1 MPLAVSLS
9 AADLS
14 ALLCSRICHDL
25 ISPVGAIN
33 NAMELYDEGE
43 AEEDAL
49 HLTRMSASSASSRLQ
64 FARIAYGAAG
74 SAQAEID
81 SADAQAVAQQYM
93 ANEKA
98 KLVWHGPHVLLPK
111 NEIKLLLNLIVL
123 ANTSIPRGGT
133 IDLTLHH
140 ENRHSRFSLVCQG
153 KMLYVP
159 PKFMELH
166 SGSTPAE
173 PIDAHSVQFYY
184 TLLLAD
190 LTAMPVNITVTT
202 SEITFSAG

>member
-33 NAMELYDEGE
+33 NALELYDEGE

-49 HLTRMSASSASSRLQ
+49 HLTRLSATSASARLQ

-74 SAQAEID
+74 SEKAQIDTGEAEII
-81 SADAQAVAQQYM
+81 AQKYM

-98 KLVWHGPHVLLPK
+98 DLVWNGPRLLLPK
-111 NEIKLLLNLIVL
+111 NEIKLLLNLIAL
-123 ANTSIPRGGT
+123 ANTCLPRGG
-133 IDLTLHH
+133 IIHLTLHH
-140 ENRHSRFSLVCQG
+140 DQQRSQFRLVCTG
-153 KMLYVP
+153 KLLHVP

-166 SGSTPAE
+166 KGTAPAE

-190 LTAMPVNITVTT
+190 LTNMPVTINMTGKDIV
-202 SEITFSAG
+202 FSAG

>member
-33 NAMELYDEGE
+33 NAMELYDAGE
-43 AEEDAL
+43 AEKDTL
-49 HLTRMSASSASSRLQ
+49 NLTRISATSASARLQ

-74 SAQAEID
+74 SAVEID
-81 SADAQAVAQQYM
+81 TGDAEAIAQMYM
-93 ANEKA
+93 TNEKA
-98 KLVWHGPHVLLPK
+98 DLVWNGPRLLLPK

-133 IDLTLHH
+133 IHLALQH
-140 ENRHSRFSLVCQG
+140 ENRHYRFTLVCNG
-153 KMLYVP
+153 KMLHIP
-159 PKFMELH
+159 PKFMELY
-166 SGSTPAE
+166 SGNTPAE
-173 PIDAHSVQFYY
+173 PIDAYSVQFYY
-184 TLLLAD
+184 TLLLAE
-190 LTAMPVNITVTT
+190 LTNMSLNITVTAN
-202 SEITFSAG
+202 EIVLSAS